1 MHDWRQLPQ
10 LFDRLFCPGNQ
21 DGVKSEEMDLAS
33 DLVKDRKTRRRFQNA
48 DSATLLVKLC
58 DDSVLFGNRN
68 GTDCQLF
75 VTDCNIHEDVVTAH
89 QAVLEPEVL
98 YAQWHRQPTKFCDVE
113 VRSFRANEWLAE
125 AMVVTISA
133 RTEAALPTLVRY
145 AESTTPYKTCGLN
158 KLCCRAF
165 GIRHGLALLKEGRA
179 FVLQQSL
186 TNTANGSGF
195 AF

>member
-1 MHDWRQLPQ
+1 MSNPKKGSGER
-10 LFDRLFCPGNQ
+10 PGQGPENET
-21 DGVKSEEMDLAS
+21 KI
-33 DLVKDRKTRRRFQNA
+33 QNA
-48 DSATLLVKLC
+48 DSAKPFMTHC

-68 GTDCQLF
+68 GTGCQLF

-89 QAVLEPEVL
+89 QAVLDPQTL
-98 YAQWHRQPTKFCDVE
+98 YAQWHRHPTMFCDVE

-133 RTEAALPTLVRY
+133 RTEAPLPASVRY
-145 AESTTPYKTCGLN
+145 AESATPDKTCGLN

-165 GIRHGLALLKEGRA
+165 GIRHGLALLKEGSA
-179 FVLQQSL
+179 FALQQSL
-186 TNTANGSGF
+186 IHTVDGSGF

>member
-1 MHDWRQLPQ
+1 
-10 LFDRLFCPGNQ
+10 
-21 DGVKSEEMDLAS
+21 MDLAS
-33 DLVKDRKTRRRFQNA
+33 DLVKDQKTRRRFQNA
-48 DSATLLVKLC
+48 DSATLLVKHC

-98 YAQWHRQPTKFCDVE
+98 YAQWHRHPTRSCDVE
-113 VRSFRANEWLAE
+113 VRSFRAYGWLAE

-133 RTEAALPTLVRY
+133 RTKASLPASVRY
-145 AESTTPYKTCGLN
+145 AESATPDKTCGLN

-165 GIRHGLALLKEGRA
+165 GIRHWLALLKEGRA
-179 FVLQQSL
+179 FALQQSL
-186 TNTANGSGF
+186 THTVDGSGF

>member
-1 MHDWRQLPQ
+1 VTH
-10 LFDRLFCPGNQ
+10 
-21 DGVKSEEMDLAS
+21 
-33 DLVKDRKTRRRFQNA
+33 
-48 DSATLLVKLC
+48 C

-75 VTDCNIHEDVVTAH
+75 VTDCNIHEDVVIAH
-89 QAVLEPEVL
+89 QVVLEPEVL
-98 YAQWHRQPTKFCDVE
+98 YAKWHRRTTGFCDVE
-113 VRSFRANEWLAE
+113 VRSLGANEWLAE

-133 RTEAALPTLVRY
+133 RTDAPLPTSVRY

-158 KLCCRAF
+158 KLCCPAF

-179 FVLQQSL
+179 FALQQSL

>member
-1 MHDWRQLPQ
+1 
-10 LFDRLFCPGNQ
+10 
-21 DGVKSEEMDLAS
+21 MDLAS
-33 DLVKDRKTRRRFQNA
+33 DLVKDQKTRRRFQNA
-48 DSATLLVKLC
+48 DSATLLVKHC

-89 QAVLEPEVL
+89 HAVFDPEVL
-98 YAQWHRQPTKFCDVE
+98 YAKWHHHPTKSCDVE
-113 VRSFRANEWLAE
+113 VRSFRANEWLEE

-133 RTEAALPTLVRY
+133 RTDAPLPTSVRY

-158 KLCCRAF
+158 KLCCPAF

-186 TNTANGSGF
+186 THTADGSGF